1 LPNLFR
7 NVTAGLDEPFAFESK
22 GWFKNNKVR
31 IVILNEDLSFSEYWH
46 KYPSSYVFTV
56 RKKDYLFNSKA
67 ILRGKFPLLIYYY
80 NNPFP
85 LLFKYEKSS
94 LTALDLR
101 SPEQVA
107 KLSEEQR
114 VFLANVS
121 MDSETIN
128 LAFTTR
134 VMRGLYAKTGL
145 TPKALLIIGI
155 VVFIMIL
162 VILQISGKVDII
174 GAFTK
179 KR

>member
-1 LPNLFR
+1 
-7 NVTAGLDEPFAFESK
+7 
-22 GWFKNNKVR
+22 
-31 IVILNEDLSFSEYWH
+31 
-46 KYPSSYVFTV
+46 
-56 RKKDYLFNSKA
+56 
-67 ILRGKFPLLIYYY
+67 
-80 NNPFP
+80 